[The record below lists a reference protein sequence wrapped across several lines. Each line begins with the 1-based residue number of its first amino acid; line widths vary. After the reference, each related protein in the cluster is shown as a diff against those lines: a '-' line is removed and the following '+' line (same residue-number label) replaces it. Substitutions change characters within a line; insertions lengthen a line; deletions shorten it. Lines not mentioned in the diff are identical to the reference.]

1 MSSIEKRFDVAGL
14 TLAGKHWQNS
24 DGLPTLALH
33 GWLDNAN
40 TFDRL
45 APYLQELDLV
55 ALDFAGHGY
64 SGHRA
69 PGVHYSTLL
78 DIQDVLGVAN
88 ALGWEKFRLLG
99 HSMGASVASEL
110 AAVFPERVESA
121 VMIDGFT
128 ATGGVSQEERFDQNR
143 EAIERMLA
151 PAKTPRAFPD
161 TDTMAQRVTEATD
174 QSMDAAR
181 VLVERGHRTTDNGVT
196 WRSDPRIRFPT
207 PMRYTLQQ
215 VDQLIPR
222 TTSPALLL
230 VATEGD
236 KWYQSEIALREQSH
250 PNLTVKYLKGPHHLH
265 LEPAHCDDVLKE
277 IRSFW
282 KLDSTA
288 SAVA

>member
-1 MSSIEKRFDVAGL
+1 MTGL
-14 TLAGKHWQNS
+14 TLAGKHWENS

-45 APYLQELDLV
+45 APYLNELNLV
-55 ALDFAGHGY
+55 ALDFAGHGR
-64 SGHRA
+64 SDHRP

-88 ALGWEKFRLLG
+88 RLGWEKFRLLG

-121 VMIDGFT
+121 ILIDGFA

-151 PAKTPRAFPD
+151 PAKMPRAFPD

-174 QSMDAAR
+174 QSMAAAR
-181 VLVERGHRTTDNGVT
+181 VLIERGHQSIEGGVT
-196 WRSDPRIRFPT
+196 WRTDPRIRFPT
-207 PMRYTLQQ
+207 PMRYTIEQ

-236 KWYQSEIALREQSH
+236 KWYQSEITQRERSH
-250 PNLTVKYLKGPHHLH
+250 PNLTVKYLSGPHHLH
-265 LEPAHCDDVLKE
+265 LEPEHSDDVLRE
-277 IRSFW
+277 IRAFW
-282 KLDSTA
+282 GLDGA
-288 SAVA
+288 KSAVA